1 MKPRSRGALEHEQ
14 SKGKR
19 GAPPNNANPQKRIQL
34 PDWLNLESPDGVRRF
49 MREIL
54 VPSALSGKLGV
65 RVVSAVTTA
74 CKILLESQETE
85 ILQQLQERVEALEK
99 QRVRTY
105 EREAEA

>member
-1 MKPRSRGALEHEQ
+1 MSRSRIGSGAVEHEQ
-14 SKGKR
+14 SNG
-19 GAPPNNANPQKRIQL
+19 GPPEGNTNAQKRVPL

-74 CKILLESQETE
+74 CKVLLDSQEAELLERLE
-85 ILQQLQERVEALEK
+85 ERVEALEK
-99 QRVRTY
+99 R
-105 EREAEA
+105 REAL